1 MNLLSVEDLSLNYG
15 EKVLFRS
22 VGFGLNE
29 GERIALVGK
38 NGTGKTS
45 LLETISGD
53 RDAESGRVV
62 YRKGI
67 QVGYLAQEDVL
78 ESDMTILDA
87 VLDDAQEPFST
98 IKQFEVALAENNS
111 QSIQELSE
119 KIDQLNV
126 WNIEHRVK
134 EVLSNLKID
143 QTHQSTKT
151 LSGGQR
157 KRIALARLLIHN
169 PDLMILD
176 EPTNHL
182 DLEMIK
188 WLESYIM
195 SSANGL
201 LLVSHDRTF
210 IDNICNRIIELEDGS
225 IFNYKGGYQYFLSK
239 RSERLQNEETQRE
252 KATNLFRKELDWFR
266 RQPKARGTKSKKRME
281 GVEQLKQKSKRI
293 VESELLIPDMHE
305 PRLGSKILELHNA
318 SKTFG
323 DRTLFSK
330 FDYKFL
336 PSDRVGLIGNN
347 GSGKST
353 FIRLLTGALATDTG
367 KVVHGE
373 TLQISHYQQDGL
385 RVDEGKRV
393 IDVVKDIAEVFPLKK
408 GKHLSAAQMLELFLF
423 PRNKQG
429 VRVDQLSGGEKK
441 RLHLVQILMK
451 NPNFLILDEPTN
463 DFDLFTIQVLEEFL
477 YSFKGCLVV
486 ASHDRYFLDR
496 IVDHVFVFGAPQ
508 IKDFPGNYSQYEA
521 SIRLAP
527 KPKERTEP
535 GKPKEKRAREK
546 TKLSYHEQLEFD
558 GLEDEIEQLKTEKL
572 LLEKKLSDDSQPHER
587 IQQAAERLSS
597 VLELI
602 DEKEMRWLELSEY
615 A

>member
-1 MNLLSVEDLSLNYG
+1 LL
-15 EKVLFRS
+15 
-22 VGFGLNE
+22 
-29 GERIALVGK
+29 
-38 NGTGKTS
+38 
-45 LLETISGD
+45 
-53 RDAESGRVV
+53 
-62 YRKGI
+62 
-67 QVGYLAQEDVL
+67 
-78 ESDMTILDA
+78 
-87 VLDDAQEPFST
+87 
-98 IKQFEVALAENNS
+98 
-111 QSIQELSE
+111 
-119 KIDQLNV
+119 
-126 WNIEHRVK
+126 
-134 EVLSNLKID
+134 
-143 QTHQSTKT
+143 
-151 LSGGQR
+151 
-157 KRIALARLLIHN
+157 LARLLIHN

-252 KATNLFRKELDWFR
+252 KATNLFRKELDWYR

>member
-15 EKVLFRS
+15 EKVLFHS
-22 VGFGLNE
+22 IGFGLNE
-29 GERIALVGK
+29 GERVALVGK

-53 RDAESGRVV
+53 RDAETGRVV
-62 YRKGI
+62 FRKGVR
-67 QVGYLAQEDVL
+67 VGYLSQEDVL
-78 ESDMTILDA
+78 ESDSTILDA

-98 IKQFEVALAENNS
+98 IKQFEVALAENNA
-111 QSIQELSE
+111 QHIQELSE
-119 KIDQLNV
+119 KIDQLNA

-134 EVLSNLKID
+134 EVLSSLKID
-143 QTHQSTKT
+143 QVHQTTKT

-182 DLEMIK
+182 DLEMIQ
-188 WLESYIM
+188 WLETYLLNN
-195 SSANGL
+195 ANGL

-210 IDNICNRIIELEDGS
+210 IDHLCNRIIELEEGS
-225 IFNYKGGYQYFLSK
+225 IFNYKGGYSYFLAR
-239 RSERLQNEETQRE
+239 RSERLQNQETQRE
-252 KATNLFRKELDWFR
+252 KAANLFRKELDWYR

-281 GVEQLKQKSKRI
+281 GVEELQHKSRKVI
-293 VESELLIPDMHE
+293 ESELLIPDMHE
-305 PRLGSKILELHNA
+305 PRLGSKIIELHNA

-323 DRTLFSK
+323 ERTLFSK

-336 PSDRVGLIGNN
+336 RSDRVGLIGNN

-353 FIRLLTGALATDTG
+353 FIRLLTGDLSTDTG
-367 KVVHGE
+367 KIVHGE
-373 TLQISHYQQDGL
+373 TLQIAHYQQDGL
-385 RVDEGKRV
+385 KVDGEKRV
-393 IDVVKDIAEVFPLKK
+393 LDVVKDIAEVFPLKK

-423 PRNKQG
+423 PRSKHG

-441 RLHLVQILMK
+441 RLHLVQVLMK

-486 ASHDRYFLDR
+486 ASHDRYFLNR

-508 IKDFPGNYSQYEA
+508 IIDFPGNYSEYEA
-521 SIRLAP
+521 SLRFTPNLKEQTQP
-527 KPKERTEP
+527 EKPI
-535 GKPKEKRAREK
+535 EKRTREK
-546 TKLSYHEQLEFD
+546 TKLSYHEQIEFN
-558 GLEDEIEQLKTEKL
+558 GLEDEIEKLKAEKL
-572 LLEKKLSDDSQPHER
+572 SLEEKLSDNSQPHEH
-587 IQQAAERLSS
+587 IEQAAERLSS
-597 VLELI
+597 IIVLI

>member
-252 KATNLFRKELDWFR
+252 KATNLFRKELDWYR